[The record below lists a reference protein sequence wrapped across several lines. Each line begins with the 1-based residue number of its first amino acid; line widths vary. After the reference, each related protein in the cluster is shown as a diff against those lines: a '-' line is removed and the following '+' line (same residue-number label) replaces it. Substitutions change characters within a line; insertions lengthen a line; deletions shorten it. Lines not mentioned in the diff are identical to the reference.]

1 LHVKAGKLVF
11 EILFLVL
18 VDLDLDFDEAGLL
31 ALFDVKEEI
40 TLCFEFP

>member
-1 LHVKAGKLVF
+1 LHVEAGQLVL

-18 VDLDLDFDEAGLL
+18 VDLDLDFDEAGFL
-31 ALFDVKEEI
+31 ALFDIKEEI